1 MDTLQAR
8 IVQLE
13 QENAALRALLKK
25 HGIAYPETAENQ
37 ISAIANQGSRML
49 QNEVTPQM
57 VSFFYTYFRGRK
69 DVYSVR
75 SRPKDGK
82 AGYFPVCT
90 HFWDHKLCP
99 KTTGQKIA
107 CRDCPNRV
115 YKPLSIRALLAHLKG
130 EREDSSDVVGI
141 YPLLPDDTCYFLVFD
156 FDDHEGTFQGSEKTV
171 SWRDEVDALRKI
183 CELEQIDALVER
195 SRSGQGAHVWIF
207 FSEPVSAQKARQ
219 FGTALLTKGAEVV
232 SLKSFRA
239 YDRML
244 PLQEHLPEGKLGN
257 LIALPLQGRA
267 LRNGNSAFVDENWNA
282 YPDQWGALKSARKL
296 SVKEIEDKIAAWTP
310 EAGLLGQ
317 LAEEP
322 QEAEENTQKSFLPE
336 KPWRKTELTL
346 HPEDVEG
353 AVDLVYANGVYIK
366 STNLK
371 PRLQNQLRRLA
382 AYKNPEFHKK
392 LAMGFST
399 LGIPRIVY
407 CGHDDGDFICLPRGC
422 VERLKELL
430 EEAAI
435 PYHITDERQSDRKIK
450 VSFAGQLYP
459 EQQRAAD
466 ALLAHDIGVLSAA
479 TAFGKTAVAA
489 YLIAARRVNTLVL
502 VDSAE
507 ILKNWQEDL
516 QKFLTIEEKPPTYTT
531 PAGRVKR
538 RISVIGKLQGG
549 QNTLTGILD
558 VAMIPS
564 LGKSERL
571 EELVQGYG
579 MVLMDE
585 CHHAGADTDTAVLRS
600 VTAKYVYGLT
610 ATPKRDDGQDRKIFL
625 QLGPIRFRYTA
636 TDRAKK
642 QGIGHY
648 VYPRF
653 TRFVHLSEKPP
664 AMAELNQLVIESED
678 RNAQILSDTITCVQ
692 NGRTPLVMT
701 KYKEHARLL
710 YQRLQGSADHV
721 FLLQGGKSSKERAQ
735 VRDALLAVSET
746 DTLIV
751 VAIGKYIGEGF
762 NLPRLDTLLLAMPIS
777 WQGNVEQYAGR
788 LNRDYDG
795 KQDVIIFDYIDAHVP
810 TLERMYHKRL
820 RAYRQIG
827 FEICANLQ
835 AAQEEK
841 TGTIFDAQTYTPVYE
856 RDLQAAQREILISS
870 PALSRKKVTYFLEL
884 LRERQEA
891 GVQIKI
897 LTLAPDAQD
906 TYQAAEKIGFLR
918 QSGIEVFPSQT
929 CREHF
934 AILDRCLV
942 WYGSMNL
949 LSNEKPD
956 DNLIRLPDEQIAQEL
971 LEIAVQADSASEN
984 KTG

>member
-1 MDTLQAR
+1 MDTMQAR
-8 IVQLE
+8 IEQLE

-107 CRDCPNRV
+107 CRDCPNRA
-115 YKPLSIRALLAHLKG
+115 YKPLNIRALLAHLKG

-156 FDDHEGTFQGSEKTV
+156 FDDHEGTFQGSEKTA

-183 CELEQIDALVER
+183 CGLEQIDALVER

-267 LRNGNSAFVDENWNA
+267 LRNGTSAFVDENWNA

-422 VERLKELL
+422 AEKLKELL

-435 PYHITDERQSDRKIK
+435 SYHITDERQSDRKIK

-479 TAFGKTAVAA
+479 TAFGKTAVGA
-489 YLIAARRVNTLVL
+489 YLIAARQINTLVL
-502 VDSAE
+502 VDNAE

-516 QKFLTIEEKPPTYTT
+516 QKFLTIEEEPPAYTT
-531 PAGRVKR
+531 PTGRVKR
-538 RISVIGKLQGG
+538 RKSVIGKLQGG

-571 EELVQGYG
+571 KELVQGYG

-625 QLGPIRFRYTA
+625 QLGIRFIAINGHRSLCLSPFYKVCSPFRETA
-636 TDRAKK
+636 RDGRIKSAGDRKRRPQRADSLGYDHLRPKRADAAGYDEV
-642 QGIGHY
+642 QGACKAAVSALAGECR
-648 VYPRF
+648 PRF
-653 TRFVHLSEKPP
+653 PAAGRKEQQRTRAGPGRAAGRVGNRHVDRGRHRQIYRRGLQSAAPRY
-664 AMAELNQLVIESED
+664 AAA
-678 RNAQILSDTITCVQ
+678 RNADLMAWEC
-692 NGRTPLVMT
+692 RT
-701 KYKEHARLL
+701 
-710 YQRLQGSADHV
+710 
-721 FLLQGGKSSKERAQ
+721 
-735 VRDALLAVSET
+735 VRGPSE
-746 DTLIV
+746 
-751 VAIGKYIGEGF
+751 
-762 NLPRLDTLLLAMPIS
+762 PRL
-777 WQGNVEQYAGR
+777 R
-788 LNRDYDG
+788 
-795 KQDVIIFDYIDAHVP
+795 
-810 TLERMYHKRL
+810 
-820 RAYRQIG
+820 RQ
-827 FEICANLQ
+827 
-835 AAQEEK
+835 
-841 TGTIFDAQTYTPVYE
+841 TGCD
-856 RDLQAAQREILISS
+856 
-870 PALSRKKVTYFLEL
+870 
-884 LRERQEA
+884 
-891 GVQIKI
+891 
-897 LTLAPDAQD
+897 
-906 TYQAAEKIGFLR
+906 
-918 QSGIEVFPSQT
+918 
-929 CREHF
+929 HF
-934 AILDRCLV
+934 
-942 WYGSMNL
+942 
-949 LSNEKPD
+949 
-956 DNLIRLPDEQIAQEL
+956 
-971 LEIAVQADSASEN
+971 
-984 KTG
+984 

>member
-1 MDTLQAR
+1 
-8 IVQLE
+8 
-13 QENAALRALLKK
+13 
-25 HGIAYPETAENQ
+25 
-37 ISAIANQGSRML
+37 
-49 QNEVTPQM
+49 M

-82 AGYFPVCT
+82 AGYFPACT

-107 CRDCPNRV
+107 CRDCPNRS
-115 YKPLSIRALLAHLKG
+115 YKPLNIRALLAHLKG

-183 CELEQIDALVER
+183 CGLEQIDALVER

-296 SVKEIEDKIAAWTP
+296 SIKEIEDKIAAWTP
-310 EAGLLGQ
+310 EAGPLGP

-407 CGHDDGDFICLPRGC
+407 CGHDDGDYICLPRGC
-422 VERLKELL
+422 AERLKKLL
-430 EEAAI
+430 EEGAI
-435 PYHITDERQSDRKIK
+435 PYHITDERQPGRKIE

-466 ALLAHDIGVLSAA
+466 ALLVHDIGVLSAA
-479 TAFGKTAVAA
+479 TAFGKTAVGA
-489 YLIAARRVNTLVL
+489 YLIAARQINTLVL
-502 VDSAE
+502 VDNAE

-516 QKFLTIEEKPPTYTT
+516 QKFLTIEEEPPAYTT
-531 PAGRVKR
+531 PTGRVKR
-538 RISVIGKLQGG
+538 RKSVIGKLQGRSEYPDRNSRCCDDPVAG
-549 QNTLTGILD
+549 KKRTTGRTRAGLRHGAHGRVPPCGRGYGYCRAAFCYGEVCLRPDRDTEARRRAGSEDFPAARSDPLPVHGEGSCEEAGHRPLCLSPFYKVCSPFRETARDGRIKSAGD
-558 VAMIPS
+558 RKRRPQRADS
-564 LGKSERL
+564 LGC
-571 EELVQGYG
+571 
-579 MVLMDE
+579 D
-585 CHHAGADTDTAVLRS
+585 HLR
-600 VTAKYVYGLT
+600 
-610 ATPKRDDGQDRKIFL
+610 PKR
-625 QLGPIRFRYTA
+625 
-636 TDRAKK
+636 
-642 QGIGHY
+642 
-648 VYPRF
+648 
-653 TRFVHLSEKPP
+653 
-664 AMAELNQLVIESED
+664 
-678 RNAQILSDTITCVQ
+678 
-692 NGRTPLVMT
+692 RTPLVMT

-735 VRDALLAVSET
+735 VRNALLAVSET

-884 LRERQEA
+884 LRERQKA

-906 TYQAAEKIGFLR
+906 TYQAAEKIALLR
-918 QSGIEVFPSQT
+918 QCGIEVLPSKA

-934 AILDRCLV
+934 AILDRRLV

-949 LSNEKPD
+949 LSNERPD